1 LHSGFAYS
9 HHTIADNLYS
19 LVFFP
24 YNHPKTDYCINTLTL
39 IASSPTPQI
48 VNITVYV
55 AKVSG
60 STPNNPINGAPNSF
74 YGQTATFTLALTPT
88 ATYFDL
94 PLLFNLTTPDST
106 RAGIFITTNASFLWS
121 TTALCDGG
129 AVDGYP
135 TPGISTADSFQAR
148 FQNGTDNSWYV
159 LATEPGSGSFGCWP
173 AVRVTGQA
181 DCNIA
186 PTPSPSVVSFFP
198 VLACHRS
205 AEPAYTV
212 VSYGKLD
219 SSMTALLLS
228 SAQFRSWPD

>member
-1 LHSGFAYS
+1 
-9 HHTIADNLYS
+9 
-19 LVFFP
+19 VFFP

-39 IASSPTPQI
+39 IASSPTSEI

-60 STPNNPINGAPNSF
+60 STPNNPISSAPNSF
-74 YGQTATFTLALTPT
+74 YGQTATFTLALTPA
-88 ATYFDL
+88 ATYYDL

-135 TPGISTADSFQAR
+135 TPGISTADTFQAR

-186 PTPSPSVVSFFP
+186 PTPSPSVVSCIAML
-198 VLACHRS
+198 VRCASLYSRGIVEYDKLA
-205 AEPAYTV
+205 
-212 VSYGKLD
+212 
-219 SSMTALLLS
+219 SSLRALLLFSARSRSQPVRSCPS
-228 SAQFRSWPD
+228 SLCRPARRA